1 MTEHD
6 YIRQMFET
14 VNNSILTLSS
24 QVTVLTKEVSEQ
36 KGETMQFRNEVLRHF
51 ESCPVDE
58 LREHTGQIDVELERL
73 RAKRNPDSS
82 DKHSRPP
89 KTPAV
94 SDRTVQMLIVLCI
107 IALGGAGLLVQ
118 LFGNVP

>member
-14 VNNSILTLSS
+14 VNNSVLSLAAQVNTLS
-24 QVTVLTKEVSEQ
+24 KEMAEQ
-36 KGETMQFRNEVLRHF
+36 RGESASFRREVLRHF
-51 ESCPVDE
+51 DSCPVDE

-73 RAKRNPDSS
+73 KVKRQADSS

-89 KTPAV
+89 KSNRVAY
-94 SDRTVQMLIVLCI
+94 SERTVQMFLGVLLLIMTAIGVI
-107 IALGGAGLLVQ
+107 TQVI
-118 LFGNVP
+118 

>member
-6 YIRQMFET
+6 YIRHMFET

-51 ESCPVDE
+51 ATCPVEE
-58 LREHTGQIDVELERL
+58 LREHTGQIDIELERL
-73 RAKRNPDSS
+73 RARRNPDSS
-82 DKHSRPP
+82 DKIGRP
-89 KTPAV
+89 AI
-94 SDRTVQMLIVLCI
+94 SDRTVQLLIVLTVVAI
-107 IALGGAGLLVQ
+107 GGTGVLVQ
-118 LFGNVP
+118 IFGG